1 MTKLLGVLDD
11 LRTTVTGAGLQKTRG
26 NEPLHGVLNA
36 YSCIQ
41 YTFQI
46 PNFKKAKQMV
56 ITELDW
62 TANLRTGRFP
72 Q

>member
-1 MTKLLGVLDD
+1 MILGQNSHRSRVTTKNKK
-11 LRTTVTGAGLQKTRG
+11 QKNRSS
-26 NEPLHGVLNA
+26 EPLHGVLNA